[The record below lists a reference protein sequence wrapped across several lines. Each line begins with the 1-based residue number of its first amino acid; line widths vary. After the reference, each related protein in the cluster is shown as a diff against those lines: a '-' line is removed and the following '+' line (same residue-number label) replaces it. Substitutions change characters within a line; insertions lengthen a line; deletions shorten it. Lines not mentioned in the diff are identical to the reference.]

1 MGSMSHTLDAS
12 LFFFLDADIND
23 ENASDMLASQRLCL
37 PHPPS
42 CVLSSWPRRPK
53 SESPPLTHHYPSFRI
68 YPISLSSGSA
78 PPPFLPSA
86 TNVPRQRMD
95 ATTKKSGAD
104 ASNHEEAPTVT
115 AAMAQAV
122 DTAKKEGAR
131 LATNMPATEI
141 LPSAG
146 MAALLDQGPL
156 VTKSSSGGGDGGISS
171 TASPTSRRS
180 SRAARTARKRARIDQ
195 NGTYQPVSSPS
206 SSQAAAAMAKD
217 LSDMGVSQTINDDE
231 LEAVRTSRLSPHL
244 FSSSTPSPPPLP
256 AILKSLFSN
265 ACVLTSASL
274 TPPCP
279 PSAAQ

>member
-1 MGSMSHTLDAS
+1 
-12 LFFFLDADIND
+12 
-23 ENASDMLASQRLCL
+23 
-37 PHPPS
+37 
-42 CVLSSWPRRPK
+42 
-53 SESPPLTHHYPSFRI
+53 
-68 YPISLSSGSA
+68 
-78 PPPFLPSA
+78 
-86 TNVPRQRMD
+86 MD
-95 ATTKKSGAD
+95 ATTTKSGAD

-244 FSSSTPSPPPLP
+244 FSSSTPSLPPPP
-256 AILKSLFSN
+256 PPPYSR
-265 ACVLTSASL
+265 ACFPMHVY
-274 TPPCP
+274 
-279 PSAAQ
+279 

>member
-1 MGSMSHTLDAS
+1 MSHTLDAS

-95 ATTKKSGAD
+95 ATTTKSGAD

-244 FSSSTPSPPPLP
+244 FSSSTPSPPPYP
-256 AILKSLFSN
+256 PYSR
-265 ACVLTSASL
+265 ACFPMHVY
-274 TPPCP
+274 
-279 PSAAQ
+279 